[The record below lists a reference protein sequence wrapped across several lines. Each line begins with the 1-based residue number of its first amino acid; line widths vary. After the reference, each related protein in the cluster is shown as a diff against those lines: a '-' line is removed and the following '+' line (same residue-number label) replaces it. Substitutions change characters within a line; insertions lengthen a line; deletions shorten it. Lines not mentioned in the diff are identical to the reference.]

1 MKDPLVF
8 FALIVMT
15 NWVRNEKTNLWI
27 SDSCYTQSNLRTDS
41 TVATPLVVWDGRT
54 RVWYALSLTL
64 GREAWMLCC
73 KTVKTRFALN
83 FLSTASNCLR
93 QFSELDT
100 CTPSCLWNLALSIKV
115 LHKLYVKSDWF
126 LLTLLTLYVRKSMRR
141 KACFKELRNIL
152 NE

>member
-1 MKDPLVF
+1 MDLIKKWKMIHWCSSPLQWWPIEFVMKRQTRGS
-8 FALIVMT
+8 LIV
-15 NWVRNEKTNLWI
+15 V
-27 SDSCYTQSNLRTDS
+27 TDS
-41 TVATPLVVWDGRT
+41 QILEQIQQSQLPLWFEIGRT

-83 FLSTASNCLR
+83 FLSTSSHCLR

-100 CTPSCLWNLALSIKV
+100 CKPSCICSLWNLALSIKV

-126 LLTLLTLYVRKSMRR
+126 LLTLLTLYVRKSITR
-141 KACFKELRNIL
+141 KAY
-152 NE
+152 